1 MFIGEYSYTID
12 EKGRIITPPKY
23 RNQLAEGVVV
33 TRGLD
38 NCLFMYPKSEWDVI
52 AERLGNMPN
61 ADKNARAYAR
71 LLLAGAMDIVPDK
84 AGRIVLPQYLRDFA
98 SLKKSIVVA
107 GIYNRIEIWNE
118 DAWKKYE
125 ADIEKNSSDIADKL
139 SEFGV

>member
-12 EKGRIITPPKY
+12 EKGRIGTPPKY
-23 RNQLAEGVVV
+23 RSQLADGIVV

-38 NCLFMYPKSEWDVI
+38 NCLFMYPQKEWETI
-52 AERLGNMPN
+52 AEKLGNMPN
-61 ADKNARAYAR
+61 TDKNARAYAR
-71 LLLAGAMDIVPDK
+71 LMLAGAMDITPDK

-98 SLKKSIVVA
+98 SLKKNIVVA
-107 GIYNRIEIWNE
+107 GLYNRIEIWNE
-118 DAWKKYE
+118 DTWKKYE